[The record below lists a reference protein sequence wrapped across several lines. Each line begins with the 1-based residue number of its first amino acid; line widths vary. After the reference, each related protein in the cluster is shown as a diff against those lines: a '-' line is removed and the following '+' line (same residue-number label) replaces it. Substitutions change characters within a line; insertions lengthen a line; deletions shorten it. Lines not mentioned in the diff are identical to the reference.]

1 MFEQIT
7 VYLAILAVIVVPGF
21 LAAFL
26 SPKWDD

>member
-1 MFEQIT
+1 MIEQAA

-26 SPKWDD
+26 SPKWND